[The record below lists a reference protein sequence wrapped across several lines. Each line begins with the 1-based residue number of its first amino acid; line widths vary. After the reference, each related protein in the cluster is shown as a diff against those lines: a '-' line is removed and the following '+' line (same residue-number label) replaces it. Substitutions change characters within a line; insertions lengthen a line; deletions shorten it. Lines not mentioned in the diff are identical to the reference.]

1 MLSSD
6 LLTIGELAKRTG
18 ASVSAVR
25 FYEQKGLIAPMR
37 NRGGQRRFFRAHIR
51 RISFILIAQQLG
63 LSIDAIRVELDRL
76 PRGRTPTAEDWGRIS
91 TRLRG
96 QLDARIE
103 ALTRTRDLLDGCIG
117 CGCLSLKKCALYNR
131 HDKAA
136 TRGTGARYVMGDR
149 AADIEE
155 RKSGDA

>member
-1 MLSSD
+1 M
-6 LLTIGELAKRTG
+6 
-18 ASVSAVR
+18 SAVR
-25 FYEQKGLIAPMR
+25 FYEQKGLIAAMR
-37 NRGGQRRFFRAHIR
+37 NRGGQRRFFRADIR

-76 PRGRTPTAEDWGRIS
+76 PRSRTPTAEDWERIS
-91 TRLRG
+91 TRLHG
-96 QLDARIE
+96 QLNARIE

-136 TRGTGARYVMGDR
+136 TRGTGARYIIGDR
-149 AADIEE
+149 SADIPEQTVDE
-155 RKSGDA
+155 A